1 MVQAK
6 GTCRFGNQLINGKL
20 AVFEKGYIGEAYSDS
35 LENYIHLTHSYIF
48 HSISSSYR
56 EVRLPKL
63 APIWNDLGGM
73 RTFSLHIQITWLGNK
88 NRIRLSGVDGGH
100 LVDNNANR
108 PNGGY
113 GWIDMA
119 QGDSVILRAYAC
131 DYYLVQYRT

>member
-1 MVQAK
+1 MNETRSGEHVSAQ
-6 GTCRFGNQLINGKL
+6 IGKMGIID
-20 AVFEKGYIGEAYSDS
+20 K
-35 LENYIHLTHSYIF
+35 LTM
-48 HSISSSYR
+48 
-56 EVRLPKL
+56 
-63 APIWNDLGGM
+63 NN
-73 RTFSLHIQITWLGNK
+73 FSLHIQITWLGNK

-119 QGDSVILRAYAC
+119 QGDSVILRAYAS